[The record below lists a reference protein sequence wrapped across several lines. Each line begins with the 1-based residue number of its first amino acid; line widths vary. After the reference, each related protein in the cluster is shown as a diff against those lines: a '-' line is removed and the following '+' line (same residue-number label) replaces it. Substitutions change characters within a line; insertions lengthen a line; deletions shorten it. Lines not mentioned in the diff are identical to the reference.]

1 MLQTRA
7 ALPLILLAACAS
19 FRCSSTPERH
29 PPSPAPLAVS
39 RDGVLSFLAPPG
51 WTEAAADSTEAGSVI
66 WLIRP
71 EARSSISVR
80 EVHLDPV
87 ALARV
92 RADSLRSLADLTAAL
107 QSKTGSLAPLSTPSV
122 ITLGG
127 RQFCVYDLAL
137 PFSQDTLRVALF
149 SAGARV
155 YEATAIARGDQAG
168 GTREVFEVLENL
180 LGSLRW

>member
-19 FRCSSTPERH
+19 FWCSSTPGRQ

-51 WTEAAADSTEAGSVI
+51 WTEAAGDSTEAGSVI
-66 WLIRP
+66 WLLRP
-71 EARSSISVR
+71 EARGSISVR

-92 RADSLRSLADLTAAL
+92 RADSLRSLAELTVAL
-107 QSKTGSLAPLSTPSV
+107 QSKTGSLAPLSAPAV
-122 ITLGG
+122 ITLDGK
-127 RQFCVYDLAL
+127 QFCVYDLAS
-137 PFSQDTLRVALF
+137 PSSHDTLRIVLF

-155 YEATAIARGDQAG
+155 YEATALAGGNQAG
-168 GTREVFEVLENL
+168 GTREVFEGLESL
-180 LGSLRW
+180 LESLRW